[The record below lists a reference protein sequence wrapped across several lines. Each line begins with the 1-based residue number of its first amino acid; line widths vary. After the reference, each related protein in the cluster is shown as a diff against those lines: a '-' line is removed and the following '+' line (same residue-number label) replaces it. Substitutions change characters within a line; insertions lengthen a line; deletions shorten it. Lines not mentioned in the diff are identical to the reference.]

1 MPLLALTAGL
11 SSPVLAE
18 VDKKTAEFC
27 MKAADFAGCVQ
38 TMQGGSTNSNQKQK
52 LIDEI
57 KKLPTRIANSSLR
70 DFTLETRSF
79 VDALALSN
87 EEDIG
92 SELYQ
97 NAKKL
102 EASLDILQA
111 TWDRKITIDVYGYH
125 WGAEKNR
132 ETGANLDQLFGGKTI
147 DIRCNKAFFG
157 KQGENIFFKVRSL
170 ISQIADEIASTG
182 GTYTISQD
190 KYLIPSS
197 SDVFCSGDPRAPKK
211 PSKLPMACRNG
222 TWDKNHPKCQ
232 LPENKITSPM
242 DMD

>member
-1 MPLLALTAGL
+1 MKRLIFAPLLLFLA
-11 SSPVLAE
+11 SPAQAE
-18 VDKKTAEFC
+18 MIDKKTAEFC

-38 TMQGGSTNSNQKQK
+38 TMQGGTTNSSQKQK

-102 EASLDILQA
+102 EASLDILQIV
-111 TWDRKITIDVYGYH
+111 WNRKIQIDVGGYH
-125 WGAEKNR
+125 WSA
-132 ETGANLDQLFGGKTI
+132 T
-147 DIRCNKAFFG
+147 
-157 KQGENIFFKVRSL
+157 
-170 ISQIADEIASTG
+170 
-182 GTYTISQD
+182 
-190 KYLIPSS
+190 
-197 SDVFCSGDPRAPKK
+197 
-211 PSKLPMACRNG
+211 
-222 TWDKNHPKCQ
+222 
-232 LPENKITSPM
+232 KI
-242 DMD
+242 